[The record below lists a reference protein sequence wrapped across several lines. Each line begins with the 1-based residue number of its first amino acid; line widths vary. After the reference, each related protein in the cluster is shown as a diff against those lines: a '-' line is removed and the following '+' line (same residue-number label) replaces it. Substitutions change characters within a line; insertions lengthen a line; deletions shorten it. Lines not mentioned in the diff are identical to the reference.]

1 MQTALTSLQG
11 KLARKRYD
19 AMLVSQPENRRY
31 LSGYSA
37 TDASINESSGYLL
50 ILKQGPP
57 FLLTDSRFQ
66 LQAEKECPNF
76 EVVLYKK
83 GVLNLLQK
91 LAASLQIKRLAFES
105 EYFLFSQALELQK
118 FCKKKGITPIP
129 CKNLIETQ
137 RAQKTHEELSKI
149 RRSVLLNEKVFQ
161 KVYRGLKPGISEVEV
176 ALQIE
181 SLMRQYGAER
191 PSFETIVA
199 SGPNGALPHAVP
211 SQRKIAAGE
220 PVVIDMGLVL
230 DGLCSDMTRT
240 VVLGAIDDFSRNI
253 FKIVRQAQLKALRTI
268 KAGVPC
274 HLVDR
279 AARKIITEK
288 GYGDNFGHG
297 LGHGVG
303 YAVHEA
309 PSLSPRSRKKLKAG
323 MVVTVEPGI
332 YIPGWGGV
340 RLENMA
346 VVQENGIELLNQDE
360 TFLNPGDFCT

>member
-1 MQTALTSLQG
+1 MKSALVSLQQ
-11 KLARKRYD
+11 KLARRRFD
-19 AMLVSQPENRRY
+19 AILISQPENRRY

-37 TDASINESSGYLL
+37 HDTSIGESSGYLL
-50 ILKQGPP
+50 VLKKGSPL
-57 FLLTDSRFQ
+57 LLTDSRFQ
-66 LQAEKECPNF
+66 LQAEKDCPDF

-83 GVLNLLQK
+83 GVLNLLGK
-91 LAASLQIKRLAFES
+91 LAAFLHIQTLAIES
-105 EYFLFSQALELQK
+105 EYFLFSQALKLQK
-118 FCKKKGITPIP
+118 IFADKNITLVPSKG
-129 CKNLIETQ
+129 LVEQ
-137 RAQKTHEELSKI
+137 LRAQKTQDELSI
-149 RRSVLLNEKVFQ
+149 MRRSVSLNEKVFQ
-161 KVYRGLKPGISEVEV
+161 VIYRDLKPGVREIDV

-181 SLMRQYGAER
+181 TLMRQLGAER

-199 SGPNGALPHAVP
+199 SGPNAALPHAVP
-211 SQRKIAAGE
+211 SCRKIAAGE

-240 VVLGAIDDFSRNI
+240 VVLGPVDNFTRNI
-253 FKIVRQAQLKALRTI
+253 FKIVRQAQLKALSTI
-268 KAGVPC
+268 REGVLC

-279 AARKIITEK
+279 AARSIINNN

-309 PSLSPRSRKKLKAG
+309 PSLNSRSRKKLKTG

-332 YIPGWGGV
+332 YIPDWGGV

-346 VVQENGIELLNQDE
+346 VVQKAGVELLNHDE
-360 TFLNPGDFCT
+360 TFLNFGQT